1 MLARLAIVTLLLTT
15 PARADRVEVGVDA
28 KAQVNIDAVV
38 DQIAASAPDIERIAK
53 NTFRRARRALSVGPT
68 AGLFGG
74 AFLDAEQADA
84 AITFGIGAELFKV
97 PVLPSPESIKAL
109 VIERAK
115 DKLKSRQLG
124 TGDLRQIVQEAW
136 DEAMRELF
144 GMDGVRYKTM
154 EKPRLSLAL
163 EGNRYLDT
171 EVWAVRL
178 RAGIGISKVTLAA
191 SFATAFTDPKTS
203 VFTGLEVVTH
213 FLLAKRPRSSVLD
226 VFLRADFEVRNRDV
240 ANTDF
245 YGVGVR
251 YLLDAF

>member
-1 MLARLAIVTLLLTT
+1 MLARLAIVTILLTT
-15 PARADRVEVGVDA
+15 PARADQVEVGVDA
-28 KAQVNIDAVV
+28 KAQVNVDAVLDRV
-38 DQIAASAPDIERIAK
+38 AASAPDIERIAK
-53 NTFRRARRALSVGPT
+53 GAFRRARRAVSVGPT
-68 AGLFGG
+68 AGMFGG

-84 AITFGIGAELFKV
+84 AITFGVGVELFKV
-97 PVLPSPESIKAL
+97 PILPTPANIKAL

-115 DKLKSRQLG
+115 DKLKSRQLA
-124 TGDLRQIVQEAW
+124 TGDLEQIVRDAW
-136 DEAMRELF
+136 DEAIRELF
-144 GMDGVRYKTM
+144 GMEGIRYKTM

-163 EGNRYLDT
+163 EGNRYLDS
-171 EVWAVRL
+171 EVWAVRF

-203 VFTGLEVVTH
+203 VFTGLEIVTH

-226 VFLRADFEVRNRDV
+226 VFVRADFEFRNRDL